1 MMPSPDWPR
10 LLSLAS
16 HELRTPAGVA
26 AGYVRMLRDGRPHA
40 PTDPQRR
47 LLEAADRSLDRVAE
61 LLTELSDLARLAS
74 GQASLAPTRFVLD
87 EVAAD
92 AAAVFVPRDGSGLR
106 VDLRAAADP
115 LLVEADRS
123 RILAAVSAVLAAVA
137 RECPDRARLSMS
149 AALAPSREAG
159 LPEAAVTV
167 GETAAMARAAEPAR
181 AWVPCDVIRSGN
193 GLALAVA
200 ALAVD
205 AFGGRLESLSDEP
218 TLVLRLVLP
227 IVG

>member
-1 MMPSPDWPR
+1 MMPSTDWPR

-40 PTDPQRR
+40 PTEAQHR
-47 LLEAADRSLDRVAE
+47 LLDLADRSLARVAD
-61 LLTELSDLARLAS
+61 LLAELSDLARLAS
-74 GQASLAPTRFVLD
+74 GQASFAPTRLVLD
-87 EVAAD
+87 EVAAE
-92 AAAVFVPRDGSGLR
+92 AAAAFVPRDDSGLR
-106 VDLRAAADP
+106 VDLHAAAGP

-123 RILAAVSAVLAAVA
+123 RILAAVSAALAAVA
-137 RECPDRARLSMS
+137 RECPDGARLSMS
-149 AALAPSREAG
+149 VAPAPGHEAG
-159 LPEAAVTV
+159 QLEASVAV
-167 GETAAMARAAEPAR
+167 GEAAAMARATDRAR
-181 AWVPCDVIRSGN
+181 PWVPCDLVRSGN

-200 ALAVD
+200 AIAVD
-205 AFGGRLESLSDEP
+205 AFGGRLESLSDER